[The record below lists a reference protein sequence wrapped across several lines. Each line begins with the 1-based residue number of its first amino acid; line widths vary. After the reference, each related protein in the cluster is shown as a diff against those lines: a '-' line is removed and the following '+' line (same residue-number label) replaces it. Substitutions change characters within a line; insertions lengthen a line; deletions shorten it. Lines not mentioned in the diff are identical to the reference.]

1 QPVGAFFA
9 VAAAVDDA
17 ADADQV
23 AGREPGDVGAD
34 LGHPADD
41 LVARH
46 AREDRP
52 GPFGPHLVQVGMADA
67 AIGDLD
73 PHVFRAGLA
82 PGDVERHQR
91 LVAGMGAV
99 GLDGHGRFLR
109 KSGEV
114 EYDGSGLVPP
124 GTSASVRPRRPASAP
139 DPAPDTRSS
148 SRAPENAGTLPAM
161 DFTQGAIP
169 PKLVR
174 FSLPILLANLLQASM
189 QLVNGLWVGNLLGSA
204 AFAAVTV
211 ATTLLAMVLAF
222 VLGINNATLTIFAQ
236 LRGAGDA
243 AGIDRFLGG
252 FTLILLALSVL
263 VGTAGLVF
271 AEPLLVLLDTPA
283 SILGDARAYLQ
294 VSFAGTLFLVGYNF
308 VGTLLRAFGDSRT
321 PLYFVL
327 LATGLA
333 AVLAPAFMA
342 GLGTGVS

>member
-263 VGTAGLVF
+263 VGTAGQIF

-283 SILGDARAYLQ
+283 SLLGDARAYPQ
-294 VSFAGTLFLVGYNF
+294 V
-308 VGTLLRAFGDSRT
+308 
-321 PLYFVL
+321 
-327 LATGLA
+327 
-333 AVLAPAFMA
+333 
-342 GLGTGVS
+342 